1 VMDAIKAYTWNAAY
15 LEGSEDTKGSI
26 EPGKH
31 ADFVVLNRDI
41 TTVDPE
47 EIIETKVLMTIIGGD
62 IVYELST

>member
-1 VMDAIKAYTWNAAY
+1 MDAIKAYTWNAAY

-31 ADFVVLNRDI
+31 ADFVVLDRDI

-47 EIIETKVLMTIIGGD
+47 DIIDTKVLMTVIGGEV
-62 IVYELST
+62 VYDRST